1 MNILIIDDNRTS
13 PGLLEKK
20 IKDLGYEVK
29 TALNG
34 KTAMEELAQKKTELI
49 LCDWMMPEMDGLQ
62 LCQNIRELQSEHYIY
77 FILISDKNSK
87 QDIKRGLKGGVDD
100 YISKPIDFDELETRI
115 GIGAG
120 IIRLNQD
127 LNNQIK
133 RVEKNYFS
141 DNSND

>member
-1 MNILIIDDNRTS
+1 
-13 PGLLEKK
+13 
-20 IKDLGYEVK
+20 
-29 TALNG
+29 
-34 KTAMEELAQKKTELI
+34 MEELAQKKTELI
-49 LCDWMMPEMDGLQ
+49 FCDWMMPEMDGLQ

-133 RVEKNYFS
+133 RVEKNYFQIIQMINLRELPKNNLRVLLTLLRFRRDGFETRLYS
-141 DNSND
+141 